1 MRRFALKVQSR
12 WLTLSDE
19 EWDRELEIVRHM
31 SAKEF
36 LDFIR
41 AEFTVTRMVKL
52 ALDNPG
58 LAARQLFKSM
68 LRKG

>member
-1 MRRFALKVQSR
+1 
-12 WLTLSDE
+12 LSDE

-31 SAKEF
+31 STKEF